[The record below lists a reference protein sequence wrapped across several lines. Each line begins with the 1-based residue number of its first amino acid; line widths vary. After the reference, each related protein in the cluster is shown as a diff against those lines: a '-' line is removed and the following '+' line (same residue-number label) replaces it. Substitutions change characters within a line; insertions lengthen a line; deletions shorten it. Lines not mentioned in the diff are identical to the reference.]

1 MRLTSSF
8 MMVDFRALRAPL
20 ASGVGENDDDDEII
34 IIVSR
39 ANESFGGRRFARFI
53 IGVKEEV
60 WPFLCR
66 FMMG

>member
-1 MRLTSSF
+1 
-8 MMVDFRALRAPL
+8 MMVDFRALRAALL
-20 ASGVGENDDDDEII
+20 ASGVGENDDDDDEII

-53 IGVKEEV
+53 IGVKQEV

>member
-1 MRLTSSF
+1 

-20 ASGVGENDDDDEII
+20 ASGVGENDDDDDDEII

-53 IGVKEEV
+53 IGVKQQV